1 MGNTNNRLKQMNN
14 SNWTKEEL
22 VAYILLFAANSDFTE
37 DNDEK
42 ELILSKV
49 DKSTYK
55 SINKEFQKDNDFQS
69 IQKILSGLK
78 QHNYS
83 KGDIDLLFADI
94 KALFLADGNYD
105 TIERNMFTNLK
116 RLLS

>member
-1 MGNTNNRLKQMNN
+1 MENL
-14 SNWTKEEL
+14 NWTKEEL
-22 VAYILLFAANSDFTE
+22 VAYVLLFAANSDFTE
-37 DNDEK
+37 DKDEK

-55 SINKEFQKDNDFQS
+55 SINKEFQQDNDFQS
-69 IQKILSGLK
+69 IQKILAGLK

-83 KGDIDLLFADI
+83 KGDLDILFADI

-105 TIERNMFTNLK
+105 TIERHMFADLK

>member
-1 MGNTNNRLKQMNN
+1 MDNL
-14 SNWTKEEL
+14 NWTKEEL
-22 VAYILLFAANSDFTE
+22 VAYVLLFAANSDFTE
-37 DNDEK
+37 DKDEK

-69 IQKILSGLK
+69 IQKILAGLK
-78 QHNYS
+78 MHNYS
-83 KGDIDLLFADI
+83 KSDMDILFTDI
-94 KALFLADGNYD
+94 KALSLADGIYD
-105 TIERNMFTNLK
+105 SIERHMFANLK